1 MCLIPM
7 ISKRYG
13 HMSSGESPGLNVPTI
28 SFSRDLETV
37 EVFWTTQ
44 PQPSI
49 PMRQRVELPL
59 NHLRDRARS
68 APWKGSH
75 SE

>member
-49 PMRQRVELPL
+49 PMRQRVQLPAELSSRPSTIG
-59 NHLRDRARS
+59 AVEGI
-68 APWKGSH
+68 A
-75 SE
+75 

>member
-1 MCLIPM
+1 MPPGDDVLDPDDI
-7 ISKRYG
+7 
-13 HMSSGESPGLNVPTI
+13 EAPGLNVSTI

-49 PMRQRVELPL
+49 PMRQRVQLPAELSSRPSTIG
-59 NHLRDRARS
+59 AVEGI
-68 APWKGSH
+68 A
-75 SE
+75 

>member
-13 HMSSGESPGLNVPTI
+13 HMSSEESPGLNVSTI

-49 PMRQRVELPL
+49 PMRQRVELPAEPSS
-59 NHLRDRARS
+59 RPSTIGAVEGI
-68 APWKGSH
+68 A
-75 SE
+75 

>member
-13 HMSSGESPGLNVPTI
+13 HMSSEESPGLNVSTI

-44 PQPSI
+44 PQASI
-49 PMRQRVELPL
+49 PMRQRVQLPAELSSRPSTIG
-59 NHLRDRARS
+59 AVEGI
-68 APWKGSH
+68 A
-75 SE
+75 

>member
-49 PMRQRVELPL
+49 PMRQRVELPAEPSS
-59 NHLRDRARS
+59 RPSTIGAVEGI
-68 APWKGSH
+68 A
-75 SE
+75 